1 MLNDISNEQHRK
13 WRIET
18 YKCLRAQVFWM
29 RVILMTLIAALVLF
43 LMDQPFF
50 TIGCLLANI
59 VFLGLHQQAKVRILE
74 IKLIKSK
81 IYNAIL
87 MDRAD
92 G

>member
-1 MLNDISNEQHRK
+1 MLRDIPVDQHRK

-18 YKCLRAQVFWM
+18 FKCLKAKVFWC
-29 RVILMTLIAALVLF
+29 RVILSSLIAALVFF
-43 LMDQPFF
+43 LIGQPFV

-74 IKLIKSK
+74 IKLLKSK

>member
-1 MLNDISNEQHRK
+1 MLRDISVDQHRK

-18 YKCLRAQVFWM
+18 FKCLKAKVFWC
-29 RVILMTLIAALVLF
+29 RVILTTLILGSVFF
-43 LMDQPFF
+43 LIGQPFV

>member
-1 MLNDISNEQHRK
+1 MLRDIPVDQHRK

-18 YKCLRAQVFWM
+18 FKCLRAKVFWC
-29 RVILMTLIAALVLF
+29 RVILMTLIASLVLF

-59 VFLGLHQQAKVRILE
+59 VFLGLHQQAKMRILE
-74 IKLIKSK
+74 IRLLKSK